1 MSHSSCR
8 IRENVGKGE
17 PGFGCAHQRSRYCE
31 PYVRLRDLPGVSGGK
46 MDKVSW
52 QFFRINWTLYRDT
65 SEGLWMAFSSNS
77 DSYRTTEKTNMESW
91 LADRGLRT
99 EDIAKLFRQ
108 AEKTGEAAVTVSRL
122 HESPNS

>member
-1 MSHSSCR
+1 
-8 IRENVGKGE
+8 
-17 PGFGCAHQRSRYCE
+17 
-31 PYVRLRDLPGVSGGK
+31 